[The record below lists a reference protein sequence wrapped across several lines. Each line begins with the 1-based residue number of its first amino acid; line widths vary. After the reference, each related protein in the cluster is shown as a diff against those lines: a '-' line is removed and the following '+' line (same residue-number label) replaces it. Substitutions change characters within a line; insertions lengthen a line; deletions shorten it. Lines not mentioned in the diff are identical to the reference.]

1 MANKTPTGIYN
12 PENPDT
18 DGDSS
23 TALEPAERSQ
33 TAKEIADLQDKIL
46 KLANSRERLPQPL
59 FWSLF
64 NSRIR
69 DIKKNK
75 ELDRLLSDVLG

>member
-1 MANKTPTGIYN
+1 MANKIPTGIYN
-12 PENPDT
+12 PGNPDT